1 MSVAELYCPSLGKS
15 YPVLMNVWPET
26 AQLYGMSRFSVYEAI
41 NSGAIASIRIGGRIK
56 VPTALA
62 LEQLGIKVELT
73 PPGR

>member
-1 MSVAELYCPSLGKS
+1 
-15 YPVLMNVWPET
+15 VWPET

-41 NSGAIASIRIGGRIK
+41 NSGAIPSIRIGGRIK